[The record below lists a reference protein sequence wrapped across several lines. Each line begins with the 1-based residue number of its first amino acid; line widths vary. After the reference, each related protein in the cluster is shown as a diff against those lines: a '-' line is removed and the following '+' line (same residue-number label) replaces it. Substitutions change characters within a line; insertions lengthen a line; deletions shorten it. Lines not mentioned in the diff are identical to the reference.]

1 LRTIVAAG
9 FKSEDGSR
17 VGGACWLIACVGEKH
32 REVLC
37 LLVALEREK
46 GNGLLAD

>member
-9 FKSEDGSR
+9 IKGVDGSR
-17 VGGACWLIACVGEKH
+17 VGGACWLIALVGEKQ

-46 GNGLLAD
+46 GKGLLVD

>member
-9 FKSEDGSR
+9 IKGEDGSR
-17 VGGACWLIACVGEKH
+17 VGGACWLIAFVGEKQ

-46 GNGLLAD
+46 GKGLLAD

>member
-9 FKSEDGSR
+9 INGIDGSR
-17 VGGACWLIACVGEKH
+17 VGGACWLISVVGEKQ

-46 GNGLLAD
+46 GKGLPAD